1 MLLDCWSIPMVMFL
15 TWIFLST
22 KYRYRKIAG
31 VLVCVAGLVVVVFS
45 DVHSGDRSGKTSI
58 SFVNIRVTKKVTA
71 KLSPSVKTLQ
81 ILIWIICTKSCLIE
95 PFFFLVFVG
104 GSNPRKGDILV
115 IAGATL
121 YAVSN
126 VSEVSSNSH
135 GYDLLLT

>member
-1 MLLDCWSIPMVMFL
+1 MVKAYQYTSITSIMLLDCWSIPMVMIL

-95 PFFFLVFVG
+95 LFFFPCICRG
-104 GSNPRKGDILV
+104 EQSEERGYTGHCWSNTIR
-115 IAGATL
+115 
-121 YAVSN
+121 S
-126 VSEVSSNSH
+126 
-135 GYDLLLT
+135 